1 MKLVKKTLK
10 KIFILILLTAL
21 PVSWIW
27 FDNILNKAKVMANTA
42 MTASNLKHQRELIR
56 LKTKQKKEIA
66 KLKFSH
72 KKKIA
77 QIKMKE
83 RSKRLVSA
91 IPIIGT
97 ASLLWTGKEEYQ
109 DYDQWLAAN
118 PEGTADEY
126 VSYKAD
132 LLLEP

>member
-1 MKLVKKTLK
+1 MT
-10 KIFILILLTAL
+10 
-21 PVSWIW
+21 
-27 FDNILNKAKVMANTA
+27 NTA
-42 MTASNLKHQRELIR
+42 MASSNIKHHREIIR
-56 LKTKQKKEIA
+56 LKAKQKKEIA
-66 KLKFSH
+66 KLKFNH

-83 RSKRLVSA
+83 RSKRLVAA

-109 DYDQWLAAN
+109 DYDQWLTAN
-118 PEGTADEY
+118 PGGTADEY
-126 VSYKAD
+126 VSYKAG